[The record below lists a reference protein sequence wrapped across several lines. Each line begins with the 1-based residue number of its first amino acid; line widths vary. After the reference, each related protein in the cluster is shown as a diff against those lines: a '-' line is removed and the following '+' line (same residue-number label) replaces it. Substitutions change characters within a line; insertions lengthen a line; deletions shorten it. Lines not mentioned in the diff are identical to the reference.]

1 MFELTINDKV
11 YSFNFGIGFLKDI
24 DPTITKPIDG
34 IKGKVQNMGLQYA
47 IGGVMDCNVIDIA
60 DVLVRANK
68 GYDPRI
74 TLKEVEAWLDDPET
88 DIEELSEKMLDF
100 FKSANATK
108 KLTLNLIEAVE
119 KEKAKAEAE
128 AEK

>member
-24 DPTITKPIDG
+24 DPTVTKPIDG

-47 IGGVMDCNVIDIA
+47 VGGVMDCNVVEIA
-60 DVLVRANK
+60 DVLLRANK
-68 GYDPRI
+68 GFEPRL
-74 TLKEVEAWLDDPET
+74 TQKEVEAWLDDPET
-88 DIEELSEKMLDF
+88 DVEKLSEDLLDF
-100 FKSANATK
+100 FKNSNATK

-119 KEKAKAEAE
+119 KEKAKAEA